1 MLAVHEQQQQA
12 RSKGQA
18 AEGAQVT
25 GHKSRDWNPATACAC
40 CVLLHLVPAVGL
52 APHVH
57 AGHLRAHQGELQ
69 VLSDAQTSTCSPP
82 SLRWCDA

>member
-25 GHKSRDWNPATACAC
+25 GHKSRDWKPATACAC

-57 AGHLRAHQGELQ
+57 AGHLRAHQGEQWAGPVRRADQHL
-69 VLSDAQTSTCSPP
+69 PN
-82 SLRWCDA
+82 LRWWDA